1 METPRKEDAVKVL
14 ADFLERS
21 PYTTPEGKILSGRE
35 DVLEFVTLFFPEEA
49 GELEDE

>member
-1 METPRKEDAVKVL
+1 MEAQRKEEALGVI
-14 ADFLERS
+14 ADFLERN
-21 PYTTPEGKILSGRE
+21 PYTTPEGRILSGRE